1 MGAARSLHPPKIFLT
16 RLPPDP
22 AKGGAEFSFDSPGTL
37 EYTSG
42 GVDVPQSIEPLK
54 RTIPYT
60 TTVKRLVVGL
70 AGGVGSGKSTVAG
83 IFIKQGARGID
94 ADVIGHRTLDLPR
107 VKAALLRDWGRGIL
121 RGARVDRAALARL
134 AFRSRESIARLNRR
148 VHPEILRE
156 IRRRIGSARGWVV
169 LDAALLFETGA
180 DALCDVVVY
189 VSAPRA
195 VRARRLRARGWAPGE
210 LRRRE
215 RFQLPLAYKKK
226 KADYV
231 IDNAGPTSRT
241 DEQTRKICDD
251 LRRSP

>member
-1 MGAARSLHPPKIFLT
+1 M
-16 RLPPDP
+16 
-22 AKGGAEFSFDSPGTL
+22 
-37 EYTSG
+37 
-42 GVDVPQSIEPLK
+42 
-54 RTIPYT
+54 
-60 TTVKRLVVGL
+60 KRLVVGL

-83 IFIKQGARGID
+83 IFINQGAQGID
-94 ADVIGHRTLDLPR
+94 ADALGHRVLDLPR
-107 VKAALLRDWGRGIL
+107 VRAALRRDWGPDIF

-134 AFRSRESIARLNRR
+134 AFRSRQSVARLNRR

-156 IRRRIGSARGWVV
+156 IRRRIGKARGWVV
-169 LDAALLFETGA
+169 LDAPLLFETGL
-180 DALCDVVVY
+180 DALCDATVY

-195 VRARRLRARGWAPGE
+195 VRARRLHSRGWDSGE

-231 IDNAGPTSRT
+231 IDNAGPKSRT
-241 DEQTRKICDD
+241 EEQTRKICED